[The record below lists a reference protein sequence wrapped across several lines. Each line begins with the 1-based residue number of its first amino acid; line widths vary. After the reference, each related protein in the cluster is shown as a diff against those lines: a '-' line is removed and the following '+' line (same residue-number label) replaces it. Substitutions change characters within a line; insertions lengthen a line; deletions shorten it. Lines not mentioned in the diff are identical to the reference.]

1 MFMQAAIAY
10 AATVIVFFAIDFVW
24 LSYAAK
30 TIYQREIGT
39 LLLSQFNMPVA
50 AGFYVF
56 YVIGIVVFAV
66 LPALNSGSWLTALI
80 LGGLLGLIAYGT
92 YDLTNLATLK
102 GWTVKM
108 AVIDMAWGMV
118 LTGFSATAGFF
129 LTRLVSGNG

>member
-30 TIYQREIGT
+30 TIYQREIGP
-39 LLLSQFNMPVA
+39 LLLSQFNLPVA

-56 YVIGIVVFAV
+56 YVVGIVVFAV

-108 AVIDMAWGMV
+108 AVIDMTWGMV
-118 LTGFSATAGFF
+118 LTGFSAMAGFF